1 MALLTDFVN
10 WRQPFAVCPVFLV
23 FVGIFSMFSST
34 PTQPLTGSYI
44 TLSDNIECPAE
55 SEDLTDDGGLLAN
68 RYQIFKILGRGGFAI
83 TYLARNVYLPGQPL
97 CVIKHL
103 VPKFTNPA
111 LLTIAKWRFY
121 VEARTLSYLGSHS
134 QIPILIDYF
143 RKDGEMYLVQEYIPG
158 NTLFAA
164 IRSPTTKAKTVKAE
178 AEVQGFLVEMLR
190 LLTYVHSCRLI
201 HRDIKPQ
208 NIIHCSTDNRLV
220 LIDFGAVTDREAS
233 HQEDKRL
240 TIKAIGTPG
249 YAPPEQ
255 VSGQPVYAS
264 DIYALGMTCIF
275 LLTGKEPIYFAVD
288 PCTSEVLW
296 QSEIQV
302 SDDLADIIDKMI
314 RIPLTDRYQSA
325 VQVLQAIE
333 NQQLRTKLRRYMDS
347 KYTRGSAFASDVS
360 LPPAVQWAMQM
371 TDQQ

>member
-1 MALLTDFVN
+1 MSN
-10 WRQPFAVCPVFLV
+10 S
-23 FVGIFSMFSST
+23 I
-34 PTQPLTGSYI
+34 PTQPLAGSS
-44 TLSDNIECPAE
+44 LVVSDSTEHPMA
-55 SEDLTDDGGLLAN
+55 SGDLADDEGLLAN

-121 VEARTLSYLGSHS
+121 VEARTLSHLGSHS
-134 QIPILIDYF
+134 QIPLLIDYF

-158 NTLFAA
+158 ATLFDAV
-164 IRSPTTKAKTVKAE
+164 RSQSVLTESQAVKTE
-178 AEVQGFLVEMLR
+178 AEVQDFLVEMLH

-208 NIIHCSTDNRLV
+208 NIIHCPTDNRLV
-220 LIDFGAVTDREAS
+220 LIDFGAVADREGS
-233 HQEDKRL
+233 HQDDQRL

-255 VSGQPVYAS
+255 ISGQPVYAS

-275 LLTGKEPIYFAVD
+275 LFTGKEPIYFAVD
-288 PCTSEVLW
+288 PRTSEVRW
-296 QSEIQV
+296 RAGVKVSE
-302 SDDLADIIDKMI
+302 DLADIIDKMI
-314 RIPLTDRYQSA
+314 RISLPDRYQSA
-325 VQVLQAIE
+325 VHVLQAIE
-333 NQQLRTKLRRYMDS
+333 SRQLRHKLRRYMDN
-347 KYTRGSAFASDVS
+347 KYTQGMSDTKAIANDLN
-360 LPPAVQWAMQM
+360 LPPAVQWAMRIAS
-371 TDQQ
+371 QQE